1 MGAFA
6 LIRERRYEE
15 FCRLY
20 EEKGR
25 GGEGDLMPGN
35 YVMALLGAR
44 RFEALVAFCRE
55 QIGAIRARSVK
66 IDRSSSLYF
75 LGESIGLFALGDH
88 PAALQALREGSKAA
102 YQDLPRTQ
110 VPGVLYYEA
119 VMLGDKEAK
128 KESKRLLNTRLRN
141 KDLTMPDFGA
151 AALLA
156 GKRPAGEVLAQLDTL
171 PPILRERRKVQA
183 LFYMAVRAFEE
194 GDREGYGG
202 HLQEACA
209 LYHSAPAVTM
219 EFEYHLAELCRER
232 L

>member
-1 MGAFA
+1 MGAFK
-6 LIRERRYEE
+6 LIAERKYEE

-20 EEKGR
+20 EEKGQ

-44 RFEALVAFCRE
+44 RFRDLVSFCRE
-55 QIGAIRARSVK
+55 QIGTLREKSVR

-75 LGESIGLFALGDH
+75 LGESIGLFELGDY

-102 YQDLPRTQ
+102 YQDLSRTQ
-110 VPGVLYYEA
+110 VPGILYYEA
-119 VMLGDKEAK
+119 TVLGDKKAK
-128 KESKRLLNTRLRN
+128 GESKRLLNTRLRN
-141 KDLTMPDFGA
+141 KDLTSPDFGVA
-151 AALLA
+151 AFLA
-156 GKRPAGEVLAQLDTL
+156 GKRPAGEALERLDTL

-183 LFYMAVRAFEE
+183 LFYMAVKALEE
-194 GDREGYGG
+194 GDRQGYAR

-209 LYHSAPAVTM
+209 LYHSASAVVM